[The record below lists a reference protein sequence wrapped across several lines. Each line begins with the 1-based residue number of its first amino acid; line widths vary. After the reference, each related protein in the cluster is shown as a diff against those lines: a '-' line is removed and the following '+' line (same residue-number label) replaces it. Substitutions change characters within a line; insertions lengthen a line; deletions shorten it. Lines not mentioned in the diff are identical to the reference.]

1 MKDLLSWD
9 PRPKEFRQT
18 SDQQRID
25 FVTNVQSFELHGDP
39 IPNFAYSVN
48 FKYEDYELKVIRDE
62 AGVWDRK
69 SVLKNLVSQYI
80 DNLKISLSSLV
91 DDHGLS
97 NEFCVHVS
105 ATITQSKS
113 ETWKKL
119 RRPRV
124 TASFCLEFSKKPKN
138 GINYCI
144 KNCIRNFWFQPPDL
158 SEIAAIK
165 YGTKNEKNALEAFS
179 RMYGEVKPCGLFI
192 SRKYPQ
198 LGASPDGIFED
209 FLLEVK
215 CPLVLKDTTPTNIS
229 SLTPEQRKDFFL
241 ISSESSQDGQDQ
253 VELKKNH
260 RYYSQVQFQMYITG
274 FRKSKFI
281 V

>member
-9 PRPKEFRQT
+9 PRPKKFRQT
-18 SDQQRID
+18 SEQQRID

-62 AGVWDRK
+62 SGVWDRK
-69 SVLKNLVSQYI
+69 SVLENLVSQYI
-80 DNLKISLSSLV
+80 DNMKMSISSLV
-91 DDHGLS
+91 DIHGLS
-97 NEFCVHVS
+97 NELCVHVS
-105 ATITQSKS
+105 DTIIQSRS

-144 KNCIRNFWFQPPDL
+144 KQCIENYWYQPPDL
-158 SEIAAIK
+158 SNVTAIA
-165 YGTKNEKNALEAFS
+165 YGSKNESKALEAFS
-179 RMYGEVKPCGLFI
+179 KMYGEVKPCGLFI

-241 ISSESSQDGQDQ
+241 ISSETSQDQ